1 MYTVTFSKEGFKP
14 TEVKSVELVV
24 GQPRTIDAQLEV
36 GPVTDAV
43 EVTASLETL
52 NRTSAEVG
60 GLVEA
65 AQIKEIPVDG
75 RNWASLMLLVPGAIN
90 YGDAGQRAIQFNG
103 HSLDDSNFVF
113 DGIDT
118 SGVQEQTQKADAR
131 LNISLDSIA
140 EFRVSTAV
148 YTAEAG
154 AAGGAQVSVVSKS
167 GSNDYHGSTF
177 YDLRNDHLDAR
188 SPFDPSTLPS
198 FTLNQ
203 FGASFGGAIVKDKA
217 FFYANYEGLRQSLGE
232 TFVNFVPNAAFRSQ
246 VLATSPVLAPII
258 NAYPKGTVPIDSVTD
273 QIHQRGH
280 RHGPGRFRHA
290 PLRLPVQRHEHCLR
304 PLQRRQRLYRQPPA
318 TPWATTNVIPLAP
331 LISFC
336 NFSTSFLPPRWM
348 KRNSESTGPTTMTG
362 AMALRPYR

>member
-1 MYTVTFSKEGFKP
+1 M
-14 TEVKSVELVV
+14 ELAV
-24 GQPRTIDAQLEV
+24 GQPRTIDARLEV
-36 GPVTDAV
+36 GSITEAV

-60 GLVEA
+60 GSVEA

-177 YDLRNDHLDAR
+177 YDAAQR
-188 SPFDPSTLPS
+188 PSGCPLAVRR
-198 FTLNQ
+198 LH
-203 FGASFGGAIVKDKA
+203 
-217 FFYANYEGLRQSLGE
+217 
-232 TFVNFVPNAAFRSQ
+232 AALFH
-246 VLATSPVLAPII
+246 AEPV
-258 NAYPKGTVPIDSVTD
+258 
-273 QIHQRGH
+273 
-280 RHGPGRFRHA
+280 
-290 PLRLPVQRHEHCLR
+290 
-304 PLQRRQRLYRQPPA
+304 RRQFRRRHREGQGVLLCQ
-318 TPWATTNVIPLAP
+318 L
-331 LISFC
+331 
-336 NFSTSFLPPRWM
+336 
-348 KRNSESTGPTTMTG
+348 
-362 AMALRPYR
+362 